1 MVIRKLLYILIIIST
16 FCACGVLPEQNS
28 YETTSNKVELGVLGD
43 KKKSVYKTQ
52 FETVGIPEYINFI
65 KLSVEEKSFT
75 KGIYKEYQKATKG
88 KRGVQKVNYVDSL
101 EIKPKFLD
109 FSIEDRTLV
118 VESLNNEDNVNVR
131 NHIRNIPKTKI
142 VTGVR
147 VVASNN
153 ILEQLKK
160 ADALY
165 FRTNQQKQ
173 QVIYLFKKEK
183 QLGILDLSEATAFG
197 VKLSSFCWG
206 ITDTEKVTIATIVS
220 DGENCT
226 SKTNRDP
233 KKLEEQLEKNYFKF

>member
-1 MVIRKLLYILIIIST
+1 M
-16 FCACGVLPEQNS
+16 
-28 YETTSNKVELGVLGD
+28 
-43 KKKSVYKTQ
+43 
-52 FETVGIPEYINFI
+52 NFI

-75 KGIYKEYQKATKG
+75 KSIYKEYQKATKG
-88 KRGVQKVNYVDSL
+88 KRVTQKVDYVDSL

-109 FSIEDRTLV
+109 FSIEDKTLV
-118 VESLNNEDNVNVR
+118 VESLNNGDNVNVR
-131 NHIRNIPKTKI
+131 NYIKSIPKTKI
-142 VTGVR
+142 VTGLR

-153 ILEQLKK
+153 ILDQLKK

-183 QLGILDLSEATAFG
+183 QVGILDLSKEIAFG

-206 ITDTEKVTIATIVS
+206 ITDAEKIAIATIVS

-233 KKLEEQLEKNYFKF
+233 KLSLIHI